1 MIEYI
6 EKLILKG
13 ITPIQIAVITP
24 YNYQVELLKLNLQHH
39 PDLEIRSVDG
49 FQGKEKEVV
58 ILSMVRSNESKN
70 LGFLIEKRRLNVAVT
85 RARRQLVLICNSR
98 TLSKD
103 EFLNSFIQY
112 VKDNGE
118 VDATTTVDTSN
129 LLLPTRKC

>member
-1 MIEYI
+1 M
-6 EKLILKG
+6 
-13 ITPIQIAVITP
+13 
-24 YNYQVELLKLNLQHH
+24 
-39 PDLEIRSVDG
+39 DG